1 VLPVTNNSTSVEG
14 SWTVPTLNCAD
25 TPNGVS
31 DEWVGVN
38 GALAASNGNNPPLV
52 QTGVGSYCV
61 GSGVQIN
68 TGWWEVVPSTP
79 NCGTNFSN
87 FNVSSGDQMT
97 GKVFKNASDHWVS
110 VLQDLTTGLQA
121 TMLAGGTYEVSQT
134 STGALV
140 GSIQGV
146 APAITNTDVTS
157 AEWIE
162 EAPTL
167 GNSIM
172 ALANFGSVTFSNLSQ
187 LSLTAND
194 AFQIVSQSGQA
205 LTLESPVINRS
216 FTVSNTGL

>member
-1 VLPVTNNSTSVEG
+1 
-14 SWTVPTLNCAD
+14 
-25 TPNGVS
+25 
-31 DEWVGVN
+31 
-38 GALAASNGNNPPLV
+38 
-52 QTGVGSYCV
+52 
-61 GSGVQIN
+61 
-68 TGWWEVVPSTP
+68 
-79 NCGTNFSN
+79 
-87 FNVSSGDQMT
+87 MT